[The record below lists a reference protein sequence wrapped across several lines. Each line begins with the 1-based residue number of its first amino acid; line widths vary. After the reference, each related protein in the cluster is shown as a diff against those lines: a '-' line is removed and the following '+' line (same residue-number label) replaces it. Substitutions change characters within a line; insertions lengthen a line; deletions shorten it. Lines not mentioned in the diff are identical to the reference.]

1 MTKEVKQQFTLRI
14 TQANPTEMVVILY
27 DMTLMFIEE
36 TREADSA
43 GDTMAYREGIRKI
56 RACINELIQS
66 LHPEYEIAGNL
77 YKLYLFCIRRLA
89 YAEVR
94 KAVQVLDEVETV
106 IVQLRDA
113 YAQIAPQNTA
123 APVMSNTETVYTGLT
138 YGKGALTKDM
148 TNQSSNRGMLA

>member
-1 MTKEVKQQFTLRI
+1 MTKEEKQEFTLRI
-14 TQANPTEMVVILY
+14 TQANATEMIVILY
-27 DMTLMFIEE
+27 DMTLMYIEE
-36 TREADSA
+36 AKEADSM
-43 GDTMAYREGIRKI
+43 GDATAYREGIRKI

-66 LHPEYEIAGNL
+66 LHLEYEIAGNL

-94 KAVQVLDEVETV
+94 KDARVLGEVETV

-123 APVMSNTETVYTGLT
+123 APVMSNAETVYTGLT

-148 TNQSSNRGMLA
+148 TNQSSNRGMLV

>member
-1 MTKEVKQQFTLRI
+1 MTKDVKQQFTLRI
-14 TQANPTEMVVILY
+14 TQANATEMIVILY
-27 DMTLMFIEE
+27 DMTLMYIEE
-36 TREADSA
+36 AKEADSV
-43 GDTMAYREGIRKI
+43 GDTVAYREGIRKI

-66 LHPEYEIAGNL
+66 LHLEYEIAGNL

-94 KAVQVLDEVETV
+94 KDAQVLDEVETV

-123 APVMSNTETVYTGLT
+123 APVMSNTETVYAGLT

-148 TNQSSNRGMLA
+148 TNQSPNRGMLV